1 MKKKNQKLFAANV
14 SINLN
19 LLILNDDIS
28 TKKDIYP
35 SPKTMLFIIIIIN

>member
-1 MKKKNQKLFAANV
+1 MKKKNQKLFANV